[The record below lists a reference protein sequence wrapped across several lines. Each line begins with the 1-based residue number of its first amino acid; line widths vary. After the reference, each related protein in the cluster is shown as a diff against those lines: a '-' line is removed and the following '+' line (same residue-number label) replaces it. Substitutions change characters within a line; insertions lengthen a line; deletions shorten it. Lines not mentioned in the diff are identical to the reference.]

1 MTPESKGT
9 LNLSSEEKERRRK
22 KRMFLHNAP
31 EVVMYILG
39 SVIMFYLGLWAMIA
53 FIGYFVF
60 STLWYMKFVC
70 TNCPHYDNLRCPS
83 GYASVVTKLFKK
95 GDVKKFNA
103 SFKRNMGV
111 VFPTWF
117 APVFAGIY
125 LLYYTFTIPMVILL
139 IVFIVD
145 AFIILP
151 IFSKKYG
158 CQECDLKDKCP
169 WMGKYGK

>member
-1 MTPESKGT
+1 LEHECKENNNLTPE
-9 LNLSSEEKERRRK
+9 ERERRRRK
-22 KRMFLHNAP
+22 NMILHNTP

-39 SVIMFYLGLWAMIA
+39 SVICFYLSFWAMIV

-83 GYASVVTKLFKK
+83 GYAPCAKALFKK
-95 GDVKKFNA
+95 GDVKRFHSA
-103 SFKRNMGV
+103 FKRNMGI

-117 APVFAGIY
+117 APVFVGIY
-125 LLYYTFTIPMVILL
+125 LLYINFTIQMAILL
-139 IVFIVD
+139 AIFILD

-151 IFSKKYG
+151 IFSRKYG
-158 CQECDLKDKCP
+158 CQECDLVDECP
-169 WMGKYGK
+169 WMGKFGK